1 MLYEG
6 GERLNKSKCASQR
19 WVVFFFSLSPI
30 LLDSGVERLIATSY
44 AGKGPLQGVEREKI
58 KGLFSPYLPL
68 LDVES

>member
-1 MLYEG
+1 MG
-6 GERLNKSKCASQR
+6 SI
-19 WVVFFFSLSPI
+19 FFSLSPI

-44 AGKGPLQGVEREKI
+44 AGKGPLQGIEREKI